1 MSNAPASDR
10 AIRQRILA
18 TEREPLRVRIFV
30 NVALALVGLFFL
42 FPIAWMLILSFKTQT
57 QITSMPP
64 DLFSSFTLENYRSVL
79 NVGVTYSTVAKASL
93 MENKSNE
100 FLQGLFNTAVV
111 AFFSVAISALVG
123 IPAAYGLSRYKNALK
138 DQLAFTF
145 LSFRFVP
152 QLLVIIPLYLIYLR
166 IGLYGTYF
174 GIIWASSLVSI
185 PFVVWITRSY
195 MDDIPIEIE
204 EAALMD
210 GHTRRDVFFRII
222 LPLAKPGIAASI
234 IISFIAVWN
243 NFTFGFVLATTRLQ
257 PVTVKILSFYDITDL
272 NYGRIAAAMMLAT
285 LPMILVS
292 QIAAKYLVSGMSMG
306 AVRK

>member
-1 MSNAPASDR
+1 MSALGPSEKE
-10 AIRQRILA
+10 IRRRILA
-18 TEREPLRVRIFV
+18 TEREPLGRRIYV
-30 NVALALVGLFFL
+30 NVMLLIVGVAFL
-42 FPIAWMLILSFKTQT
+42 FPIAWMLIISFKSQA

-64 DLFSSFTLENYRSVL
+64 SLFSSFTLENYQSVL
-79 NVGVTYSTVAKASL
+79 NIAVKYRNAANASL
-93 MENKSNE
+93 MQIKSSE
-100 FLQGLFNTAVV
+100 FLQGMLNTAIV

-123 IPAAYGLSRYKNALK
+123 VPAAYGLSRYKNSLK
-138 DQLAFTF
+138 EQLAFTF

-152 QLLVIIPLYLIYLR
+152 QLLVIIPLYVIYR
-166 IGLYGTYF
+166 KIGLYGTYF
-174 GIIWASSLVSI
+174 GIIWASALVSI
-185 PFVVWITRSY
+185 PFIVWITRSY
-195 MDDIPIEIE
+195 MDDIPFEIE

-210 GHTRRDVFFRII
+210 GHSRRDVFARIV
-222 LPLAKPGIAASI
+222 LPLAKPGIAASLV
-234 IISFIAVWN
+234 ISFIAVWN

>member
-1 MSNAPASDR
+1 MATTPANDS
-10 AIRQRILA
+10 AVRQRILA
-18 TEREPLRVRIFV
+18 TEREPLRVRAYV
-30 NVALALVGLFFL
+30 NVALGVVGVAFL
-42 FPIAWMLILSFKTQT
+42 FPIAWMVVLSFKSQA

-79 NVGVTYSTVAKASL
+79 NIGVSYSSVSKASL
-93 MENKSNE
+93 MEIKSTE
-100 FLQGLFNTAVV
+100 FLQGMLNTTVV
-111 AFFSVAISALVG
+111 SFFSVAISALVG

-152 QLLVIIPLYLIYLR
+152 QLLVIIPLYLIYQK

-174 GIIWASSLVSI
+174 GVIWASSLVSI

-195 MDDIPIEIE
+195 MDDIPLEIE

-257 PVTVKILSFYDITDL
+257 PVTVKILSFYDITDM

-292 QIAAKYLVSGMSMG
+292 QVAAKYLVSGMSMG

>member
-1 MSNAPASDR
+1 M
-10 AIRQRILA
+10 LA
-18 TEREPLRVRIFV
+18 V
-30 NVALALVGLFFL
+30 VGIAFL
-42 FPIAWMLILSFKTQT
+42 FPLVWMLILSFKTQM
-57 QITSMPP
+57 QIASMPP
-64 DLFSSFTLENYRSVL
+64 DLFSRFTLENYQSVL
-79 NVGVTYSTVAKASL
+79 NINVTYRSAANASL
-93 MENKSNE
+93 MQAKSSE
-100 FLQGLFNTAVV
+100 FLQGLLNTAIV

-123 IPAAYGLSRYKNALK
+123 VPAAYGLSRYKNALK
-138 DQLAFTF
+138 EQLAFTF

-152 QLLVIIPLYLIYLR
+152 QLLVIIPLYLIYQK

-174 GIIWASSLVSI
+174 GIVWASALVSI

-195 MDDIPIEIE
+195 MDDIPVEIE

-210 GHTRRDVFFRII
+210 GHTRRNVFFRII
-222 LPLAKPGIAASI
+222 LPLAKPGIAASL

-292 QIAAKYLVSGMSMG
+292 QFAAKYLVSGMSMG

>member
-1 MSNAPASDR
+1 MSTIQLSEKE
-10 AIRQRILA
+10 IRRRVLS
-18 TEREPLRVRIFV
+18 TERESAGRRAYV
-30 NVALALVGLFFL
+30 NIVLAVVGVAFL
-42 FPIAWMLILSFKTQT
+42 FPIAWMIILSFKSQA

-64 DLFSSFTLENYRSVL
+64 DLFSGFTLENYQSVL
-79 NVGVTYSTVAKASL
+79 NINVTYRNAANASL
-93 MENKSNE
+93 MQAKSTD
-100 FLQGLFNTAVV
+100 FLQGLLNTAIV
-111 AFFSVAISALVG
+111 ALFSVGISALVG

-138 DQLAFTF
+138 EQLAFTF

-152 QLLVIIPLYLIYLR
+152 QLLVIIPLYLIYQK

-174 GIIWASSLVSI
+174 GLIWASSLVSI

-195 MDDIPIEIE
+195 MDDIPTEIE

-210 GHTRRDVFFRII
+210 GHTRRNVFFRVI
-222 LPLAKPGIAASI
+222 LPLAKPGIAASL

-292 QIAAKYLVSGMSMG
+292 QFASKYLVSGMSMG

>member
-1 MSNAPASDR
+1 MDIASVSERD
-10 AIRQRILA
+10 IRR
-18 TEREPLRVRIFV
+18 RVRETEKEPIARRVYVNFV
-30 NVALALVGLFFL
+30 LLVVGIVFL
-42 FPIAWMLILSFKTQT
+42 FPIVWMLIISFKSQL
-57 QITSMPP
+57 QIVAMPP
-64 DLFSSFTLENYRSVL
+64 DLFSPFTLENYRSVL
-79 NVGVTYSTVAKASL
+79 NFGAKYTNAANANL
-93 MENKSNE
+93 MKIKSNE
-100 FLQGLFNTAVV
+100 FLEGLVNTGII
-111 AFFSVAISALVG
+111 AFCSVAISAIVG

-138 DQLAFTF
+138 EQLAFTF

-152 QLLVIIPLYLIYLR
+152 QLLVIIPLYLIYRKL
-166 IGLYGTYF
+166 GLYGTYF
-174 GIIWASSLVSI
+174 GVIWASALVSI

-195 MDDIPIEIE
+195 MDDIPFEIE
-204 EAALMD
+204 EAALLD
-210 GHTRRDVFFRII
+210 GHSRRDVFFRLI
-222 LPLAKPGIAASI
+222 LPLSRPGIAASL

-292 QIAAKYLVSGMSMG
+292 QIAARYLVSGMSMG

>member
-1 MSNAPASDR
+1 MAAAPNEKAV
-10 AIRQRILA
+10 RQRILA
-18 TEREPLRVRIFV
+18 TEREPLRVRIYV
-30 NVALALVGLFFL
+30 NVALILVGAFFL
-42 FPIAWMLILSFKTQT
+42 FPIAWMLILSFKSQV

-79 NVGVTYSTVAKASL
+79 NIGVTYSTAAKASL
-93 MENKSNE
+93 MEIKSNE

-152 QLLVIIPLYLIYLR
+152 QLLVIIPLYLIYQR

-195 MDDIPIEIE
+195 MDDIPTEIE

-292 QIAAKYLVSGMSMG
+292 QVAAKYLVSGMSMG

>member
-1 MSNAPASDR
+1 MSALGPSEKELR
-10 AIRQRILA
+10 RRILA
-18 TEREPLRVRIFV
+18 TEREPLGRRIYV
-30 NVALALVGLFFL
+30 NVMLLIVGVAFL
-42 FPIAWMLILSFKTQT
+42 FPIAWMLIISFKSQA

-64 DLFSSFTLENYRSVL
+64 SLFSSFTLENYQSVL
-79 NVGVTYSTVAKASL
+79 NIAVKYRNAANASL
-93 MENKSNE
+93 MQIKSSE
-100 FLQGLFNTAVV
+100 FLQGMLNTAIV

-123 IPAAYGLSRYKNALK
+123 VPAAYGLSRYKNSLK
-138 DQLAFTF
+138 EQLAFTF

-152 QLLVIIPLYLIYLR
+152 QLLVIIPLYVIYR
-166 IGLYGTYF
+166 KIGLYGTYF
-174 GIIWASSLVSI
+174 GIIWASALVSI
-185 PFVVWITRSY
+185 PFIVWITRSY
-195 MDDIPIEIE
+195 MDDIPFEIE

-210 GHTRRDVFFRII
+210 GHSRRDVFFRII
-222 LPLAKPGIAASI
+222 LPLAKPGIAASLV
-234 IISFIAVWN
+234 ISFIAVWN